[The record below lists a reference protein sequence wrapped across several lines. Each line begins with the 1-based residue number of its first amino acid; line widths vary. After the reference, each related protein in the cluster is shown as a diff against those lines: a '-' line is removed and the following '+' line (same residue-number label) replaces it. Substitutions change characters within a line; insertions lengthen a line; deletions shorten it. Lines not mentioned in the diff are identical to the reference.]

1 MSKVKSKI
9 LLCARLNILLVDSIL
24 CYTPKVHSCDEV
36 YTTPINLINY
46 DQNFFKY
53 TKKPVTLGK
62 KWSIVYNQFW

>member
-36 YTTPINLINY
+36 LCSKI
-46 DQNFFKY
+46 FKY

-62 KWSIVYNQFW
+62 KWSMVYNQFL